1 MAMIDDPYIL
11 TFIIV
16 GGIFAVAYGIAYAQL
31 KQKGNDDAISATINH
46 LCREGYIK
54 HKRREDGELELMPLK
69 E

>member
-16 GGIFAVAYGIAYAQL
+16 GGIFAIAYMIAYVQL

-46 LCREGYIK
+46 LCNEGYIK
-54 HKRREDGELELMPLK
+54 YKKREDGELVLIPLK

>member
-16 GGIFAVAYGIAYAQL
+16 GGIFAVAYGVAYAQL
-31 KQKGNDDAISATINH
+31 KQKGNDDAIEATINH